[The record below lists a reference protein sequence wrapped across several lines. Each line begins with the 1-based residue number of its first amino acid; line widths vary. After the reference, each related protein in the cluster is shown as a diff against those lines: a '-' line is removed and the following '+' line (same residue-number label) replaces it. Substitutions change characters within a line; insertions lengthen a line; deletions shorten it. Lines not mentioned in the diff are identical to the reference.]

1 MIKQTKMA
9 DFEPW
14 RTYKSR
20 PTSCMKLKSDQDEIT
35 NVYLTNDQDLLMF
48 SSLAIAVL
56 AYAIHYMKYQSWVVK
71 RLELNQ

>member
-1 MIKQTKMA
+1 MA

-35 NVYLTNDQDLLMF
+35 NVYLTNDQDLLDVF
-48 SSLAIAVL
+48 LVSNRGL
-56 AYAIHYMKYQSWVVK
+56 AYAIHYMSTS
-71 RLELNQ
+71 RG